1 MWEYKR
7 IDIKFT
13 TYRELIDE
21 LNENGSEGWEIINYV
36 EEKPERF
43 GDKFNAK
50 TLFKRLKTIPACT
63 TQEKQ

>member
-13 TYRELIDE
+13 IYRELIEE
-21 LNENGSEGWEIINYV
+21 LNENGNEKWEIVHYE
-36 EEKPERF
+36 EEKPKKF

-50 TLFKRLKTIPACT
+50 ILFKRLKENPT
-63 TQEKQ
+63 